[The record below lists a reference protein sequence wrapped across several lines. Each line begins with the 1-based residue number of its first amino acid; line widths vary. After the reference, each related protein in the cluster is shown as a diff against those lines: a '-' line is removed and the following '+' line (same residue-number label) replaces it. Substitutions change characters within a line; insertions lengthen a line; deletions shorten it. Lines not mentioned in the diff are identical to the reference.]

1 MARGSLTL
9 PNLLTIARIAACPAI
24 FALTVT
30 ESISARF
37 LAFLLF
43 LIAALSDVWDGYLAR
58 KQGLVTNLGKFLDPL
73 ADKLLLVSTF
83 VPFYLLSHC
92 NGPVGSIP
100 WWGELPMWVLLLVLG
115 RELAVTLLRSVG
127 AVRGVAIPADKAG
140 KRKALFQSLFAGG
153 LLLWYPLNMV
163 ALERGWEGVIWR
175 WWSAFHGAWI
185 GLTLWI
191 ALGLTV
197 FSMGVYLW
205 KYRAVLGL
213 QGS

>member
-1 MARGSLTL
+1 MTL
-9 PNLLTIARIAACPAI
+9 PNLLTMARILACPAI

-30 ESISARF
+30 SSISARF

-43 LIAALSDVWDGYLAR
+43 LAAAVSDVWDGYLAR

-73 ADKLLLVSTF
+73 ADKLLLVATL
-83 VPFYLLSHC
+83 VPFYLLSH
-92 NGPVGSIP
+92 GDDPVGSIP
-100 WWGELPMWVLLLVLG
+100 WWGRLPLWVLVLVLG
-115 RELAVTLLRSVG
+115 RELAVTLLRSWG
-127 AVRGVAIPADKAG
+127 AARGVVIPAGKAG

-153 LLLWYPLNMV
+153 LLLWYPLKML
-163 ALERGWEGVIWR
+163 ALEQGWTGGFWH

-185 GLTLWI
+185 GITLWI
-191 ALGLTV
+191 AIGLTV